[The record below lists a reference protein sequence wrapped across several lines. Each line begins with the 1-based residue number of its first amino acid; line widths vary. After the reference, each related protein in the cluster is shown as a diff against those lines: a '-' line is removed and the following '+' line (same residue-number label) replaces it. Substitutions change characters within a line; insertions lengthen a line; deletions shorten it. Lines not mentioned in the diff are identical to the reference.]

1 VTRAG
6 LLEWARRAIR
16 GGSPE
21 DVQAAETVLR
31 LLDVT
36 QPCGYE
42 PEDVARI
49 DGDRVQIGPLNTLDR
64 SPHPRRG

>member
-1 VTRAG
+1 
-6 LLEWARRAIR
+6 
-16 GGSPE
+16 
-21 DVQAAETVLR
+21 VQAAETVLR

-49 DGDRVQIGPLNTLDR
+49 DGDRVQIGPLNTQERADEARWIAARILDAADDLDAQER
-64 SPHPRRG
+64 AR